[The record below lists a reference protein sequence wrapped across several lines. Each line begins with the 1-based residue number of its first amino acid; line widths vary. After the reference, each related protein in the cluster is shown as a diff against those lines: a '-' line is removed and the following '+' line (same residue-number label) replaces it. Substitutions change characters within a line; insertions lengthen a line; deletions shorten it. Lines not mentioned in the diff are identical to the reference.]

1 MMASGGEIF
10 TIHRDHLLNGLMTEG
25 MAEEVTAIC
34 IGISNI
40 RQLQQQPPFQQRRSP
55 PGGDFRG
62 GRGFHQWGPGRGPP
76 MGRGVEI
83 KDGVLEE
90 EAVLLLSG
98 ETEEKDQEILI
109 LIMVDMGGVG
119 D

>member
-1 MMASGGEIF
+1 
-10 TIHRDHLLNGLMTEG
+10 
-25 MAEEVTAIC
+25 
-34 IGISNI
+34 
-40 RQLQQQPPFQQRRSP
+40 
-55 PGGDFRG
+55 
-62 GRGFHQWGPGRGPP
+62 